1 MDRLSMISKNAQA
14 TGPRMWRQMPR
25 SCHDRKED
33 GRTSW
38 TALPRQ
44 RVRTVAS
51 TPKNEILKMTEKNSC
66 FAAHGSMS
74 RRDGRDGD
82 RRRNCLELSGRKT
95 LRATA
100 SMHVDLLIA
109 IRLA

>member
-25 SCHDRKED
+25 SCHDKKR
-33 GRTSW
+33 GW
-38 TALPRQ
+38 TYIMDCAAK
-44 RVRTVAS
+44 TAS
-51 TPKNEILKMTEKNSC
+51 QNCRLNTENEILKMTEKNSC

-109 IRLA
+109 I

>member
-1 MDRLSMISKNAQA
+1 
-14 TGPRMWRQMPR
+14 
-25 SCHDRKED
+25 
-33 GRTSW
+33 
-38 TALPRQ
+38 
-44 RVRTVAS
+44 
-51 TPKNEILKMTEKNSC
+51 MTEKNSC

-100 SMHVDLLIA
+100 DRNLTRRVPRSSERRQAATENSVFLTTNRRTRA
-109 IRLA
+109 E